1 MMRRLP
7 IRTRLTAVFAVAML
21 ATLIG
26 VGAGTVIH
34 YGQALDESI
43 NDTLAD
49 RARDLTTTTPGTP
62 LSDDPDSAAQ
72 LLSADGR
79 VLAASPRAGTTALL
93 NPAQI
98 TAARTAP
105 RYLDRDHAAGL
116 SGRVRILAVP
126 ASGATVAVAAASL
139 AARDNAVADLRT
151 ELLVA
156 LPLVLAV
163 AIAAAYLLAT
173 AALRPVERL
182 RAEAEAI
189 TADTPEQR
197 LPLPPGRDEITRLGT
212 TLNTML
218 DRLHTALTRERDFVA
233 DASHEL
239 RTPLAL
245 LKTELELALHRPRTP
260 AETHE
265 ALTAALA
272 DTDRLVTLAEDL
284 LLLARTD
291 NPTATSNKA
300 VAVAPLLREAAHR
313 HLPTANGRPIQIA
326 CPDELVVAFDASQ
339 LGRAVDNL
347 IDNAIRHGAGPI
359 DITAT
364 ATTHDAQVV
373 LAVRDHGPGFPT
385 AFLPHAFER
394 FTRAD
399 TARTGPGTGLGLAI
413 VAAVT
418 RRHGGTAH
426 AANHPDTGAEV
437 SLRLPT
443 APDTTRPPPD
453 MRPATPGSRS
463 QNPATKPHDTAN
475 GRCSRTRQ

>member
-7 IRTRLTAVFAVAML
+7 IRTRLTAVFAAAML
-21 ATLIG
+21 ATLTG
-26 VGAGTVIH
+26 VGAGTLLH

-49 RARDLTTTTPGTP
+49 RARDLATTTPGTP

-93 NPAQI
+93 DPAQL
-98 TAARTAP
+98 AAASTGP
-105 RYLDRDHAAGL
+105 RYLDRDHAAQL
-116 SGRVRILAVP
+116 SGRIRILAVS
-126 ASGATVAVAAASL
+126 ASGANVAVVAASL
-139 AARDNAVADLRT
+139 AARDAAVADLRT

-163 AIAAAYLLAT
+163 AVAAAYLLAT

-197 LPLPPGRDEITRLGT
+197 LPLSPGGDEITRLGT

-218 DRLHTALTRERDFVA
+218 DRLHIALTRERDFVA

-260 AETHE
+260 TEIHA
-265 ALTAALA
+265 ALTAALT
-272 DTDRLVTLAEDL
+272 DTDRVVTLAEDL

-291 NPTATSNKA
+291 HTTATSNQPTT
-300 VAVAPLLREAAHR
+300 VAPLLRDAARR
-313 HLPTANGRPIQIA
+313 HQPAADGRTIRVG
-326 CPDELVVAFDASQ
+326 CPDDLVAAVDPGQ

-347 IDNAIRHGAGPI
+347 IDNAISHGAGPI

-364 ATTHDAQVV
+364 ATPDGGQVV

-385 AFLPHAFER
+385 DFLPRAFDR

-413 VAAVT
+413 VAAIT

-437 SLRLPT
+437 ALRLPT
-443 APDTTRPPPD
+443 APDTTRPAPD
-453 MRPATPGSRS
+453 M
-463 QNPATKPHDTAN
+463 
-475 GRCSRTRQ
+475 